1 MPTGQRYGVEVRRA
15 AAGDAPEIAR
25 LLAQTGA
32 VLTPVVAAE
41 RLEAM
46 RERTDC
52 AVLVT
57 SGWSGLNGLI
67 ALGWSPGLQQPRPV
81 ARITAL
87 VVDEDERRH
96 GIGRLLLKAA
106 SQAARAA
113 GCDVVDVAGADGQG
127 ALAAFCRATGFAE
140 AGTVFARSLRRRG
153 NEG

>member
-1 MPTGQRYGVEVRRA
+1 MPSGQRFGVEVRGA
-15 AAGDAPEIAR
+15 APGDAPEISR

-32 VLTPVVAAE
+32 VLTPGAAAD

-57 SGWSGLNGLI
+57 SGWSGLNGLV
-67 ALGWSPGLQQPRPV
+67 AVGWAPLLQQPRPV

-106 SQAARAA
+106 SKAARTA
-113 GCDVVDVAGADGQG
+113 GCDILDVAVPDGQG
-127 ALAAFCRATGFAE
+127 ALAAFCLATGFAQGE
-140 AGTVFARSLRRRG
+140 TVFARSLRRRA
-153 NEG
+153 EG